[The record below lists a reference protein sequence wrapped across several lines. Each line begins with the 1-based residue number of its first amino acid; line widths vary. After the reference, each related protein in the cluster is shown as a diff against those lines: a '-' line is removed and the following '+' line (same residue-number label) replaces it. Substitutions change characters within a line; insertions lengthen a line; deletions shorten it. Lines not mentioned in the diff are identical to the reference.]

1 MVEKR
6 EISRPLQIKL
16 DIFIIGSF
24 KYFINVI
31 IYKIY
36 ICMHCIYN
44 PHVLLY
50 IVFNIYIYKYIYIY
64 IYILNII
71 LFNYNVND
79 VYTLYY

>member
-50 IVFNIYIYKYIYIY
+50 IVFNIYIY
-64 IYILNII
+64 ILNII

>member
-31 IYKIY
+31 TYKIY

-50 IVFNIYIYKYIYIY
+50 IVFNIYIYIY

>member
-6 EISRPLQIKL
+6 EISSPLQIKL

-24 KYFINVI
+24 QYFINVI

-50 IVFNIYIYKYIYIY
+50 IVFNIYIY
-64 IYILNII
+64 ILNII

>member
-1 MVEKR
+1 
-6 EISRPLQIKL
+6 
-16 DIFIIGSF
+16 
-24 KYFINVI
+24 
-31 IYKIY
+31 
-36 ICMHCIYN
+36 MHCIYN

-50 IVFNIYIYKYIYIY
+50 IVFNIY

>member
-24 KYFINVI
+24 QYFINVI

-50 IVFNIYIYKYIYIY
+50 IVFNIYIY
-64 IYILNII
+64 ILNII